1 MPHPDLRVIMAN
13 EYVAR
18 DPRTGKVIK
27 NKERTVEL
35 DIRSLQPMEGAWQ
48 RIPVYEILK
57 LASGNIEQLQLSL
70 TNGGGFVRRIDG
82 IMALSRVYENL
93 IPKAHETLLDAL
105 DDDDSEIRIA
115 GLEVMPSF
123 SLKLHTDLMIYL
135 SDRLQDNDLNVRL
148 TAMQTLQKMSPI
160 FPSGCEDILRREL
173 RHKDKNH
180 RKSAFEAL
188 RLTSIAWPESGCLHL
203 DELIREDEVD
213 LRRRGSKILRNIA
226 AKGGPTGWDLIGWSL
241 EDEDAQVRRNASQCL
256 VTLANSEPRIALILV
271 EHALNDDDTKV
282 RNSVIR
288 AMKKLDMQSPRVTDM
303 ILRGARSRDLNLR
316 TACISQLS
324 IILTGDRLRES
335 AAELLRQETDPALR
349 KRLTALSIDL
359 ELDGTETEK
368 NRFLAPV
375 EKVDDDE
382 IQEFTMPIKPDK
394 PKGEHDKQKAS
405 RPKPEDLR

>member
-1 MPHPDLRVIMAN
+1 M
-13 EYVAR
+13 
-18 DPRTGKVIK
+18 
-27 NKERTVEL
+27 
-35 DIRSLQPMEGAWQ
+35 
-48 RIPVYEILK
+48 
-57 LASGNIEQLQLSL
+57 
-70 TNGGGFVRRIDG
+70 
-82 IMALSRVYENL
+82 
-93 IPKAHETLLDAL
+93 
-105 DDDDSEIRIA
+105 
-115 GLEVMPSF
+115 
-123 SLKLHTDLMIYL
+123 
-135 SDRLQDNDLNVRL
+135 
-148 TAMQTLQKMSPI
+148 
-160 FPSGCEDILRREL
+160 
-173 RHKDKNH
+173 
-180 RKSAFEAL
+180 
-188 RLTSIAWPESGCLHL
+188 

-303 ILRGARSRDLNLR
+303 IIRGARSRDLNLR

-349 KRLTALSIDL
+349 KRLAALSIDL

-382 IQEFTMPIKPDK
+382 IQEFTMPIKLDK